1 MGLQRVGHDLLIE
14 QQHNNKSFWVLL
26 TGLIPSSAKDKKD
39 VGVSDLGLQD
49 WKSKWGWKTK
59 CLLNKCLLGYAGTI
73 GHGEE
78 F

>member
-1 MGLQRVGHDLLIE
+1 MGLQRVGHDLSIE
-14 QQHNNKSFWVLL
+14 QQQQQQILL
-26 TGLIPSSAKDKKD
+26 GPSYWAKDKND